1 MLKKG
6 LPNAKEYTNKRK
18 KRSLR
23 QRLLIVVASMVV
35 FCTTYAMILPAITME
50 SNIKC
55 TKQEH
60 IHKNACYGT
69 EKELKCQ
76 QPEGEKHIHEENCY
90 ESSGNLICDI
100 STDELH
106 THTDSCYINKMVMV
120 CGQNIHQHSEECYGE
135 QQSNTQPTT
144 TPTEAET
151 TEIATSV
158 TTPTEAGTVNVSKDN
173 NTGSVASKGT
183 ETGVTDLAEYIKDVD
198 GGYIITKVCNQY
210 GEEITDLSKVTGEG
224 FVFSVKISSGEDGI
238 LPGIYQYTIPEKIY
252 LPAGQYEGTVSK
264 EGDNQTV
271 GDYTVKEAA
280 NVVITIEFN
289 DSMNSKQNVI
299 GYLEFDIGID
309 NGGEK
314 PKDAE
319 ITKTGAFNEADGMF
333 DFKISAVIPAQRSGL
348 PMKEWCLHDYSEIEG
363 EQYWGQNLQGS
374 KISISYNSENENGQI
389 VEKTDVIPE
398 LSQAENDDNIAY
410 VINKHDKKLYLVNR
424 CRCISATC
432 NHWDSDVCYGMYDS
446 FYPEYEE
453 YYDEWC
459 TCWNLKYNATLTI
472 EYKNNKIPNSL
483 DSSKDLDIIN
493 NFGGLKYIN
502 TISLTDDDETNIN
515 SKIAVDIPKL
525 ITKTLPEKFTKNNNF
540 MGTYKIVVNES
551 KIDLSNVDQNGDK
564 KPDETILIQ
573 DIMTNVGYI
582 PGTLTI
588 TSSNPDV
595 PKLEYGRDYEIECI
609 PGNQQVG
616 ETYTATLNITLKNNK
631 FNADSE
637 IKNALGPY
645 TYTIEYDAQAISTTD
660 EGIAARVRTVNKAT
674 IAIAIYGFPGS
685 DVVFNTT
692 FAQGWSYLRRG
703 LTIHKFDLDTSE
715 PLAGAVFG
723 LYTQDGTLIA
733 TGEPT
738 GDDGNYTFSTDV
750 RKGIIF
756 KEDIAYYVAE
766 LGAPEGYNRVNTPHW
781 FYFADEEF
789 TNEELQMLKLLD
801 ANIQFCGLD
810 GEDTVGIPNEKGLVL
825 PETGGNGAF
834 IYIATGLILLCIAA
848 YGLYKKFL
856 FRKEATF

>member
-1 MLKKG
+1 I
-6 LPNAKEYTNKRK
+6 
-18 KRSLR
+18 S
-23 QRLLIVVASMVV
+23 IVYNS
-35 FCTTYAMILPAITME
+35 
-50 SNIKC
+50 
-55 TKQEH
+55 
-60 IHKNACYGT
+60 KNA
-69 EKELKCQ
+69 L
-76 QPEGEKHIHEENCY
+76 GEVVEN
-90 ESSGNLICDI
+90 
-100 STDELH
+100 
-106 THTDSCYINKMVMV
+106 
-120 CGQNIHQHSEECYGE
+120 
-135 QQSNTQPTT
+135 
-144 TPTEAET
+144 
-151 TEIATSV
+151 
-158 TTPTEAGTVNVSKDN
+158 
-173 NTGSVASKGT
+173 
-183 ETGVTDLAEYIKDVD
+183 
-198 GGYIITKVCNQY
+198 
-210 GEEITDLSKVTGEG
+210 
-224 FVFSVKISSGEDGI
+224 
-238 LPGIYQYTIPEKIY
+238 
-252 LPAGQYEGTVSK
+252 
-264 EGDNQTV
+264 
-271 GDYTVKEAA
+271 
-280 NVVITIEFN
+280 
-289 DSMNSKQNVI
+289 KQI
-299 GYLEFDIGID
+299 
-309 NGGEK
+309 
-314 PKDAE
+314 
-319 ITKTGAFNEADGMF
+319 
-333 DFKISAVIPAQRSGL
+333 
-348 PMKEWCLHDYSEIEG
+348 
-363 EQYWGQNLQGS
+363 
-374 KISISYNSENENGQI
+374 
-389 VEKTDVIPE
+389 IPE
-398 LSQAENDDNIAY
+398 LTNAKADDNIAY
-410 VINKHDKKLYLVNR
+410 VNTSDDKLYLVNR

-432 NHWDSDVCYGMYDS
+432 NHWDSDVCYSMFDNFS
-446 FYPEYEE
+446 PEYEA
-453 YYDEWC
+453 YYDDWC
-459 TCWNLKYNATLTI
+459 TCWNLKYNATVTI
-472 EYKNNKIPNSL
+472 EYKNNEIPRASGNNVNLLNDYAGSKYVNTVTL
-483 DSSKDLDIIN
+483 SDSDDTDLTSEVE
-493 NFGGLKYIN
+493 L
-502 TISLTDDDETNIN
+502 E
-515 SKIAVDIPKL
+515 IPKL
-525 ITKTLPEKFTKNNNF
+525 ITKTLPEKFTKNNHF

-595 PKLEYGRDYEIECI
+595 PKLEYGRDYEIEYI

-692 FAQGWSYLRRG
+692 FASGWSYLRRG